1 VPSEPQV
8 PARATVRVPFE
19 AEVVVEF
26 ERFSGF
32 LAEYSSNLSLGG
44 MFITTRYLKPVG
56 TELKFELRLKDAAPL
71 VRGRGLV
78 AWTRWQD
85 QGARRPAGMGVR
97 FLDLDPDSR
106 ELIYRIV
113 DERLRSGQVSEELAL
128 DAAALAEISA
138 PPSVESL
145 AGPPLPEFPAD
156 LALPSPPHAAP
167 RPPDLTPLDRAVTSL
182 LHGVSAE
189 PERPPEPVASGPQT
203 ASAEPES
210 RMSEAPPPLPEAR
223 KIEAIPDEPRPA
235 AVPPLEEIVA
245 RAESRQSPSPAPAT
259 PIPPRPTG
267 AALRPPAPRAFGGP
281 ERRRSRSPWMAVAG
295 VGLLAALAAGGWL
308 LLRRTQATGA
318 PGPAAAEPSVA
329 VSVEPSPPPATEIA
343 APPAAVPAA
352 PAAAVVESPA
362 IVAPSPGRRFGSLQ
376 KVTWEEADGSTELV
390 LWLDGSIPEGSF
402 DHSRIEGKEPRELV
416 RLRGATGPVAAGRTE
431 VGTPEVRRVRSGL
444 HGSDL
449 HVVLDLA
456 AGARVVEARADG
468 DKLRLRVLFR

>member
-1 VPSEPQV
+1 M
-8 PARATVRVPFE
+8 RVPFE

-56 TELKFELRLKDAAPL
+56 TELKFEVRLKDAAPL

-156 LALPSPPHAAP
+156 LALPSPPHAARRQP
-167 RPPDLTPLDRAVTSL
+167 GITPVDPAGAALVQ
-182 LHGVSAE
+182 GVSAE
-189 PERPPEPVASGPQT
+189 PERPPEPVANGPK
-203 ASAEPES
+203 SAAPEPELRAGDAS
-210 RMSEAPPPLPEAR
+210 PLPPAAPTTEATG
-223 KIEAIPDEPRPA
+223 AEPRP
-235 AVPPLEEIVA
+235 VPPPPLEEIVA
-245 RAESRQSPSPAPAT
+245 RAEGWPLGPAT
-259 PIPPRPTG
+259 PLSPRSTSAPV
-267 AALRPPAPRAFGGP
+267 RPPPPMPFGGQRP
-281 ERRRSRSPWMAVAG
+281 QRRRSRSPWLTVAG

-308 LLRRTQATGA
+308 LLRRTETTGA
-318 PGPAAAEPSVA
+318 LATPAAATSPAAAAGPVA
-329 VSVEPSPPPATEIA
+329 PPQSAEVA
-343 APPAAVPAA
+343 APPAADAIAPPA
-352 PAAAVVESPA
+352 PAAVEPPA
-362 IVAPSPGRRFGSLQ
+362 IAAPSPARRFSSLQ
-376 KVTWEEADGSTELV
+376 KVTWDEADGFTELI
-390 LWLDGSIPEGSF
+390 LWLDGSIPDGSF
-402 DHSRIEGKEPRELV
+402 DHARIDGKEPRELV

-431 VGTPEVRRVRSGL
+431 VGTPEVRRVRTGL

-449 HVVLDLA
+449 HVVVDLA
-456 AGARVVEARADG
+456 AGARVVDARADG